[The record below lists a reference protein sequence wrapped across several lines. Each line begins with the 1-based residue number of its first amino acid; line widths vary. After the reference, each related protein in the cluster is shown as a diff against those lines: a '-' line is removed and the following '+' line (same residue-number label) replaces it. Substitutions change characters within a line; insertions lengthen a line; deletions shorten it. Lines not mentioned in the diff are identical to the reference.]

1 MGKEAVAVTIYTSYD
16 VRIPTREFNKA
27 FADTTEKY
35 RAAVV
40 FFISIRMQEAALF
53 AELKGGHAQLRTME
67 LLTNRTKDNP
77 DPKYDFGKDF
87 YKFPCYLRRA
97 AIMEAL
103 GKVSSYESNLAAWNG
118 RREGKK
124 PGKPAAG
131 YVYPAL
137 YRDNTYV
144 REEEC
149 SAQVKVWIRNTWDW
163 ITVPLRK
170 TDVSYIRRN
179 CSGRKECVPTL
190 RKRHNFWVL
199 SFSFEEK
206 TKQADVPLED
216 RIVLSVDL
224 GVNSA
229 CVCTAMC
236 SDGTVLGRKFL
247 KLPKEEDS
255 LTHALNKIK
264 KAQQHGNRKTPG
276 LWAKAKGINDRIS
289 VLTAQ
294 YIVDTAV
301 LFSAS
306 VIVFESLDVRGKKKG
321 SRSKRRRIHHW
332 RAQYVQSMVTNK
344 AHRLGIRISRVNARG
359 TSSLAYDGSG
369 KVIRGKDA
377 GFKTGAMCRFR
388 NGKAYNCDLNASY
401 NIGAR
406 YFIREILKSL
416 PETERLRIEAK
427 VPQCSKRSTSTFA
440 TFISLCAEL
449 HAAA

>member
-1 MGKEAVAVTIYTSYD
+1 MTIYTSYD

-35 RAAVV
+35 RAAVAY
-40 FFISIRMQEAALF
+40 FISIRMEEAARF
-53 AELKGGHAQLRTME
+53 AELKPGHAQLREME

-87 YKFPCYLRRA
+87 YKFPSYLRRA

-103 GKVSSYESNLAAWNG
+103 GKVSSYESDLALWE
-118 RREGKK
+118 RDHEGKR
-124 PGKPAAG
+124 PGKPSAG
-131 YVYPAL
+131 YVYPVL
-137 YRDNTYV
+137 YRDNTFV
-144 REEEC
+144 RAEEC
-149 SAQVKVWIRNTWDW
+149 AARVKVWIRNTWDW

-190 RKRHNFWVL
+190 RKKHKCWVL

-206 TKQADVPLED
+206 VRLADVPLED
-216 RIVLSVDL
+216 RIILSVDL
-224 GVNSA
+224 GINSA
-229 CVCTAMC
+229 CVCTAMR
-236 SDGTVLGRKFL
+236 SDGTILGRKFL
-247 KLPKEEDS
+247 DLPKEEDS

-264 KAQQHGNRKTPG
+264 KAQQHGNRKTPR

-294 YIVDTAV
+294 FIVDTAV
-301 LFSAS
+301 QFGAS

-321 SRSKRRRIHHW
+321 TRSKRQRIHHW

-344 AHRLGIRISRVNARG
+344 AHRLGIRISRVNAWG

-369 KVIRGKDA
+369 KVVRGKDA
-377 GFKTGAMCRFR
+377 GFKTNAMCRFQ
-388 NGKAYNCDLNASY
+388 NGKTYNCDLNASY

-427 VPQCSKRSTSTFA
+427 VPQCSKRSTSTFS

-449 HAAA
+449 RAAA